1 MCIQLIVKLKLS
13 LAWLNK
19 RVFRI
24 AAVADLWSVYSRFDG
39 RREVNVVKAAK
50 KYRGIKSIRHS

>member
-19 RVFRI
+19 KVFRI

-39 RREVNVVKAAK
+39 RRVNVVKAAK

>member
-1 MCIQLIVKLKLS
+1 MLS
-13 LAWLNK
+13 NVLAT

-24 AAVADLWSVYSRFDG
+24 AAVATSILADLWSVYSRFDG
-39 RREVNVVKAAK
+39 RRVNVAKAAK